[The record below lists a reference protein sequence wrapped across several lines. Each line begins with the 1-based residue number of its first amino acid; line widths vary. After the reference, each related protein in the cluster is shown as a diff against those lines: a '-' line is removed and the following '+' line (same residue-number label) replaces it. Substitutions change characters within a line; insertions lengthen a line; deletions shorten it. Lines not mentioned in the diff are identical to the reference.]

1 MRGESRRLIILSGV
15 ALAATLVVVGDARAH
30 RLEADYRVLP
40 GRRIQIESWFDL
52 TGESPKGA
60 AVQVYGPAGQ
70 LLTEGRLSDK
80 GVFVFSYAQVE
91 RLKIVISAGAG
102 HRKELEIPEVEL
114 VRGAADSQAQAKS
127 AASAEQLNPDPA
139 PLADRSTR
147 VSLKD
152 VLMGV
157 GFLLAL
163 AAFAL
168 SVRNA
173 RRLEEMKRTRRPT
186 EAPGSGHG
194 CPS

>member
-1 MRGESRRLIILSGV
+1 MYGESQRLIILSGV
-15 ALAATLVVVGDARAH
+15 ALAATLAAAGDARAH

-52 TGESPKGA
+52 TGESPRGA
-60 AVQVYGPAGQ
+60 AVRVYRPAGQ

-80 GVFVFSYAQVE
+80 GVFVFSYIQPE
-91 RLKIVISAGAG
+91 RLRIVVSAGAG
-102 HRKELEIPEVEL
+102 HRKELEIPEAEL
-114 VRGAADSQAQAKS
+114 ARGAMDSQAQVNY
-127 AASAEQLNPDPA
+127 AASVEQVDTDPA

-173 RRLEEMKRTRRPT
+173 RRLNELKGSKTTDRR
-186 EAPGSGHG
+186 ELS
-194 CPS
+194 

>member
-1 MRGESRRLIILSGV
+1 MCGEFRRLIILSGV
-15 ALAATLVVVGDARAH
+15 ALAATLGAAGDARAH

-60 AVQVYGPAGQ
+60 AVQVYRPAGQ
-70 LLTEGRLSDK
+70 LLTEGRLSEK
-80 GVFVFSYAQVE
+80 GVFVFSYTQAE
-91 RLKIVISAGAG
+91 RLKVVVSAGAG
-102 HRKELEIPEVEL
+102 HRKELEIPEAEL
-114 VRGAADSQAQAKS
+114 ARGAM
-127 AASAEQLNPDPA
+127 ASRDQVNATPRAEQPDPDPM

-173 RRLEEMKRTRRPT
+173 RRLEELKRAR
-186 EAPGSGHG
+186 AVD
-194 CPS
+194 

>member
-1 MRGESRRLIILSGV
+1 MRGEFRRLMVLTGFV
-15 ALAATLVVVGDARAH
+15 LAATLAGAGDARAH

-60 AVQVYGPAGQ
+60 EVKVYRPAGQ
-70 LLTEGRLSDK
+70 LLTQGRLSDR
-80 GVFVFSYAQVE
+80 GVFVFSYTQAE

-102 HRKELEIPEVEL
+102 HRKELEIPEAVLAREPM
-114 VRGAADSQAQAKS
+114 DPAQATS
-127 AASAEQLNPDPA
+127 AASAEQLDPDPA

-173 RRLEEMKRTRRPT
+173 RRLNELKRARPPT
-186 EAPGSGHG
+186 ETQG
-194 CPS
+194 